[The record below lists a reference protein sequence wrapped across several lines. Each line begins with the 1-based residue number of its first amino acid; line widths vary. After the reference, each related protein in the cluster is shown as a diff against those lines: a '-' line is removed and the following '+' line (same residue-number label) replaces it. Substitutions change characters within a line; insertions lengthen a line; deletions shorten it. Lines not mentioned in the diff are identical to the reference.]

1 MSPFPP
7 QSTAG
12 ALVPGAGLGG
22 AAQVCRGSLMD
33 GWTWKAERVPTQITS
48 HPAKTLLYPGRVKL
62 GEVNPLYSL
71 RPRAAWER

>member
-1 MSPFPP
+1 
-7 QSTAG
+7 
-12 ALVPGAGLGG
+12 
-22 AAQVCRGSLMD
+22 MD

-48 HPAKTLLYPGRVKL
+48 HPAKTLLYTGRVKL